1 MPRCRVPV
9 LARVVAHLRYWQ
21 AGRGR
26 PSSSPLRCALLR
38 MPRYACFSWLAAW
51 RHRRGLHDRRLLLFA
66 CMVHPVRLL
75 GICRVD
81 RLDESFL
88 WPALCRLGCHRR
100 SGPHHF
106 RCCFLFACLFVTI
119 GMLCFVDPA
128 LSFIAAASCRS
139 GSSRW
144 HSYGS
149 SPAVAAHPLP
159 GVVAVRALRMLV
171 VAFLCSS
178 WPFPAQDFDGKL
190 CWKKCLFYF

>member
-1 MPRCRVPV
+1 MLLCGVEVRVFP
-9 LARVVAHLRYWQ
+9 LASCCHHDA
-21 AGRGR
+21 
-26 PSSSPLRCALLR
+26 
-38 MPRYACFSWLAAW
+38 
-51 RHRRGLHDRRLLLFA
+51 LHDHRLLLFA
-66 CMVHPVRLL
+66 CVVHLVRLL
-75 GICRVD
+75 DICRVD
-81 RLDESFL
+81 RLVFASFS

-119 GMLCFVDPA
+119 VMLCFVDPA

-159 GVVAVRALRMLV
+159 GHVAVRALRMLV
-171 VAFLCSS
+171 VAFPCSS
-178 WPFPAQDFDGKL
+178 WPFPCADYFDGK
-190 CWKKCLFYF
+190 